1 MTKPWSG
8 IKPKRQANAKA
19 NPTMARR
26 IVIIGANAS
35 GVEAASAA
43 RKKDR
48 TAEITLVTQE
58 KNAGY
63 SRCGLPFVIGGQIA
77 NFKDLIVYPPAYFQ
91 MLKLNLRTE
100 TKATAIN
107 TKDKTVTIQIKE
119 GTTETLPYDSL
130 VIATGADSFMPPIKG
145 KEKQGILSLR
155 GIEDG
160 EKIEAAV
167 RAGAK
172 SAVIMGAGLIG
183 LEVGVGLIERGLKV
197 AVVEM
202 LPQILPQLL
211 DADMAKL
218 VQQHLE
224 EKGMRILLGKGVEEF
239 LGEDKVTAV
248 KAGDD
253 VIEADLFIS
262 AFGVRANTKLA
273 VEAGIPLG
281 ESKAIK
287 TNGRMETDVKDVYAV
302 GDCAEA
308 PNIVTH
314 RPMCAQLGTIA
325 VRQGKVAGAN
335 AGGDYSLFSGVLASA
350 VTRLFEIEAGNTGL
364 TETAAQRNRIEVVTG
379 AISSKTKADYFPGA
393 KPIKVKL
400 VVEKESQRIIG
411 AQVIGGEE
419 VTQRINCLSFA
430 IQQGMTVRELA
441 KADTAYAPPL
451 CETWEPMVLAAEM
464 VLMKLR

>member
-1 MTKPWSG
+1 
-8 IKPKRQANAKA
+8 
-19 NPTMARR
+19 MARR
-26 IVIIGANAS
+26 IIVIGANAA

-48 TAEITLVTQE
+48 TAEITLITQE

-63 SRCGLPFVIGGQIA
+63 SRCGLPFVIGGQIQS
-77 NFKDLIVYPPAYFQ
+77 FYDLIVYPPAYFQ
-91 MLKLNLRTE
+91 MLKLNLRNE

-107 TKDKTVTIQIKE
+107 TKEKTVTVVDKA
-119 GTTETLPYDSL
+119 GATEILPYDSL

-145 KEKQGILSLR
+145 REKPGILSLR

-160 EKIEAAV
+160 EKIDAEV
-167 RAGAK
+167 KAGAK

-183 LEVGVGLIERGLKV
+183 LEVGVGLMEKGLKV
-197 AVVEM
+197 TVVEM

-218 VQQHLE
+218 VQEHLE
-224 EKGMRILLGKGVEEF
+224 EKGMRILISKGVEEF

-248 KAGDD
+248 MAGGEK
-253 VIEADLFIS
+253 IEADIFVS

-273 VEAGIPLG
+273 VDAGIPLG
-281 ESKAIK
+281 ETRAIK
-287 TNGRMETDVKDVYAV
+287 TNSRMETDVRDVYAV

-325 VRQGKVAGAN
+325 VRQGKVAGTN
-335 AGGDYSLFSGVLASA
+335 AGGDYSQFTGVLASA

-364 TETAAQRNRIEVVTG
+364 TEAAAARNRIEVVTG
-379 AISSKTKADYFPGA
+379 AITSKTKADYFPGA
-393 KPIKVKL
+393 KPIKIKL
-400 VVEKESQRIIG
+400 VVEKESQRIVG
-411 AQVIGGEE
+411 GQVVGGEE

-430 IQQGMTVRELA
+430 IQKSMTVRELA

>member
-1 MTKPWSG
+1 MSK
-8 IKPKRQANAKA
+8 
-19 NPTMARR
+19 R

-35 GVEAASAA
+35 GVEAAAAA

-58 KNAGY
+58 KTSGY
-63 SRCGLPFVIGGQIA
+63 SRCGLPFVVGGQIGA
-77 NFKDLIVYPPAYFQ
+77 FKDLVVYQPAFFQ
-91 MLKLNLRTE
+91 MLKLNLRLE
-100 TKATAIN
+100 TYASAIN
-107 TKDKTVTIQIKE
+107 IKDKTVTIQTKE
-119 GTTETLPYDSL
+119 GTTECLPYDSL
-130 VIATGADSFMPPIKG
+130 IIATGADPFMPPIKG

-155 GIEDG
+155 TIEDG
-160 EKIEAAV
+160 ERIDAAV
-167 RAGAK
+167 KAGAK
-172 SAVIMGAGLIG
+172 SVVIMGAGLIG
-183 LEVGVGLIERGLKV
+183 LELGVGLIERGLKV
-197 AVVEM
+197 TIVEM

-211 DADMAKL
+211 DADMAKM

-224 EKGMRILLGKGVEEF
+224 EKGMIIQLDKTVEEF

-248 KAGDD
+248 KAGGE

-281 ESKAIK
+281 ESRGIK
-287 TNGRMETDVKDVYAV
+287 TNSRMETEVKDIYAV
-302 GDCAEA
+302 GDCAETTH
-308 PNIVTH
+308 IITH
-314 RPMCAQLGTIA
+314 RQVCPQLGTVA
-325 VRQGKVAGAN
+325 VRQGKVAGVN
-335 AGGDYSLFSGVLASA
+335 AGGDYSLFSGVLISA
-350 VTRLFEIEAGNTGL
+350 ITRLGELEAGNTGL

-379 AISSKTKADYFPGA
+379 AISSKTRAHYFPGA

-400 VVEKESQRIIG
+400 VVEKESQRIVG
-411 AQVIGGEE
+411 AQIIGGEE
-419 VTQRINCLSFA
+419 VTQRINALSFA
-430 IQQGMTVRELA
+430 IQQGMTVRQLA

>member
-1 MTKPWSG
+1 MV
-8 IKPKRQANAKA
+8 
-19 NPTMARR
+19 RR
-26 IVIIGANAS
+26 VIVIGANAA

-63 SRCGLPFVIGGQIA
+63 SRCGLPFVIGGVIPA
-77 NFKDLIVYPPAYFQ
+77 FKDLIVYPPAYFQ
-91 MLKLNLRTE
+91 MLKLNLRNE
-100 TKATAIN
+100 TKATVIN
-107 TKDKTVTIQIKE
+107 TKEKSVTITTPA
-119 GTTETLPYDSL
+119 GATETLQYDSL

-145 KEKQGILSLR
+145 KEKAGILSLR

-160 EKIEAAV
+160 ERIDAAV
-167 RAGAK
+167 KAGAK
-172 SAVIMGAGLIG
+172 SAIIMGAGLIG
-183 LEVGVGLIERGLKV
+183 LEVGVALIERGLKV
-197 AVVEM
+197 TIVEM

-211 DADMAKL
+211 DADMAKG
-218 VQQHLE
+218 VQEHLE
-224 EKGMRILLGKGVEEF
+224 QKGMKILTGKGVEEF
-239 LGEDKVTAV
+239 LGEDKVTAI
-248 KAGDD
+248 KAGGE

-281 ESKAIK
+281 ETRAIK
-287 TNGRMETDVKDVYAV
+287 TNARMETDVKDVYAV

-308 PNIVTH
+308 PNIITH
-314 RPMCAQLGTIA
+314 RQTCAQLGTIA
-325 VRQGKVAGAN
+325 VREGKVAGAN
-335 AGGDYSLFSGVLASA
+335 AGGDYSQFTGVLASA
-350 VTRLFEIEAGNTGL
+350 VTRLFEIEAGATGIS
-364 TETAAQRNRIEVVTG
+364 ETAAARNRIEVVTG
-379 AISSKTKADYFPGA
+379 AISSKTKADYYPTA

-400 VVEKESQRIIG
+400 IVEKESQRIIG
-411 AQVIGGEE
+411 AQIIGGEE
-419 VTQRINCLSFA
+419 VTQRINALSFA
-430 IQQGMTVRELA
+430 IQKQMTVRELA

>member
-1 MTKPWSG
+1 
-8 IKPKRQANAKA
+8 
-19 NPTMARR
+19 
-26 IVIIGANAS
+26 
-35 GVEAASAA
+35 
-43 RKKDR
+43 
-48 TAEITLVTQE
+48 
-58 KNAGY
+58 
-63 SRCGLPFVIGGQIA
+63 
-77 NFKDLIVYPPAYFQ
+77 
-91 MLKLNLRTE
+91 
-100 TKATAIN
+100 
-107 TKDKTVTIQIKE
+107 
-119 GTTETLPYDSL
+119 
-130 VIATGADSFMPPIKG
+130 MPPIKG
-145 KEKQGILSLR
+145 REKQGILSLR

-160 EKIEAAV
+160 EKIDAV
-167 RAGAK
+167 VKAGAK

-183 LEVGVGLIERGLKV
+183 LEVGVGLMEKGLKV
-197 AVVEM
+197 TIVEM

-218 VQQHLE
+218 AQEHLE
-224 EKGMRILLGKGVEEF
+224 EKGMRILTSKGVEEF

-248 KAGDD
+248 IAGGEK
-253 VIEADLFIS
+253 IEADLFIS

-273 VEAGIPLG
+273 VDAGIPLG
-281 ESKAIK
+281 ETRAIK

-308 PNIVTH
+308 PNMITH

-335 AGGDYSLFSGVLASA
+335 AGGDYSQFTGILASA

-364 TETAAQRNRIEVVTG
+364 TETSATRNRIEVVTG
-379 AISSKTKADYFPGA
+379 AITSKTKADYFPGA
-393 KPIKVKL
+393 KPIKIKL

-411 AQVIGGEE
+411 GQVIGGEE

-430 IQQGMTVRELA
+430 IQLGMTVRELA